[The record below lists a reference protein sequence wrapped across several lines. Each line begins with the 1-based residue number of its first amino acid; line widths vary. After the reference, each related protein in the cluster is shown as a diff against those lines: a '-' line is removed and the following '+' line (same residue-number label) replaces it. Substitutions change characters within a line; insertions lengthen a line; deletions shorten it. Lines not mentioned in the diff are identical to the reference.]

1 MGGFSVLKMLVL
13 TTKTGQGIKIGDNIE
28 ITVIEAKGNQVR
40 LGITAPRDVAVTR
53 AKNTGNDKKD
63 PN

>member
-1 MGGFSVLKMLVL
+1 MLVL

-40 LGITAPRDVAVTR
+40 LGITAPRNVAVTR